1 MHLPS
6 TTVQAFLQLCG
17 RLTRLHVTTS
27 RFPDRGD
34 DSQDIDW
41 LEGKKT
47 GGAVLGGRKDRESY
61 PLPMMSKGEIVERFV
76 IDVKARARPRS
87 NGQLSLFVLFVDGNF
102 GMTKQ
107 HQRHSLDNLCM
118 LFDIYQRR
126 RLLLMRLS
134 LECA

>member
-47 GGAVLGGRKDRESY
+47 GGAVLGGRKDRESF

-107 HQRHSLDNLCM
+107 HQRPGQLVHVIRYLPEKEIIADEAITRMCIS
-118 LFDIYQRR
+118 
-126 RLLLMRLS
+126 
-134 LECA
+134 